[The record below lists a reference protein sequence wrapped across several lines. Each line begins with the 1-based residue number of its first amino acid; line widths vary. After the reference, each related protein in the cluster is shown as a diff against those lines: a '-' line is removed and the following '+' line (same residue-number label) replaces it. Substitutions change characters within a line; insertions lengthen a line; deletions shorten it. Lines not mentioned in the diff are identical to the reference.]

1 MLYIIIQSNASFPV
15 TILLILTIRLK
26 KLVIKFYF
34 HIWSWYHYS
43 FHKVTYIWL
52 SSYPTGQMQTII
64 LGLHKSGRT
73 FVAHV
78 RLRLCIWPFA
88 LSDIYLDNFSSFL
101 IAVDSSIQCDDKILS
116 CREKV
121 AVNQELCMW
130 CWVDKG
136 YYKIIWFY
144 QLSW

>member
-1 MLYIIIQSNASFPV
+1 
-15 TILLILTIRLK
+15 
-26 KLVIKFYF
+26 
-34 HIWSWYHYS
+34 
-43 FHKVTYIWL
+43 
-52 SSYPTGQMQTII
+52 MQTII

-130 CWVDKG
+130 C
-136 YYKIIWFY
+136 
-144 QLSW
+144 